1 MDYRGHNITHWDNI
15 KTLGVKFRKSL
26 GNNKY
31 SAFPP
36 GLTKLCNM
44 LWLGRKFKLFS
55 EGGGCFYRPDFYWG
69 TKTGCNC
76 RRCLTRFWI
85 RFFNKQH
92 YITIVILIWKI
103 VHKNDVMA
111 VSSNY
116 LLHLPLLY
124 ESFNYCSNCVHM
136 KTSIME

>member
-92 YITIVILIWKI
+92 YIHNCNPDMENCSQKWRYGSIIQLFITFATVIWI
-103 VHKNDVMA
+103 
-111 VSSNY
+111 
-116 LLHLPLLY
+116 
-124 ESFNYCSNCVHM
+124 F
-136 KTSIME
+136 

>member
-55 EGGGCFYRPDFYWG
+55 EGGGAFTDQIFTGALRQGVTVVDVWLDFEYVFLISN
-69 TKTGCNC
+69 TT
-76 RRCLTRFWI
+76 F
-85 RFFNKQH
+85 
-92 YITIVILIWKI
+92 TIVILIWKI

-116 LLHLPLLY
+116 YYICHCYMNLLTTAVIAYIWKLQ
-124 ESFNYCSNCVHM
+124 
-136 KTSIME
+136 